1 LGFEVNNRSGDDT
14 RGLDRIIFFS
24 DAVFAIVMT
33 LLILD
38 IPVSDIPPASA
49 AAELP
54 VRVLDLWPKF
64 FSYALSFMVIGT
76 YWMAHHGTFR
86 YFKSYDRMIMW
97 LNLLFLLSI
106 SFVPFP
112 TALLG
117 EYGEQQFAVVS
128 YAVSLAVPR
137 LLLASVWWY
146 ALRRDLLSGS
156 LDPRIL
162 RYHLARSLA
171 ILALFLLSIIVS
183 FFSVSAAVLSW
194 LLMFAVDAVL
204 WRLQRYR

>member
-1 LGFEVNNRSGDDT
+1 
-14 RGLDRIIFFS
+14 
-24 DAVFAIVMT
+24 M
-33 LLILD
+33 
-38 IPVSDIPPASA
+38 
-49 AAELP
+49 
-54 VRVLDLWPKF
+54 WPKF